1 MDFHYIEELVKKS
14 KDGDNLSKE
23 KLAEEFRP
31 LILNISKRTFIDGY
45 ELHDIQH
52 ECYKSLFKCVSL
64 YNLEKHR
71 FVAYATNA
79 IKNNMNDLIKRIKTR
94 SSTNG
99 NDALSL
105 HEDVEK
111 DFPAQDISLEDLLC
125 DECDYQELRLALSNL
140 NQDEKELI
148 DFIFFKN
155 NTVRTYAYVKSMCYS
170 TANLKKKLTLKK
182 IFNYISS
189 SYNKCDSLKKIQ
201 G

>member
-1 MDFHYIEELVKKS
+1 MNFEYVEDLVFKCKN
-14 KDGDNLSKE
+14 GDMLSKE

-45 ELHDIQH
+45 EMRDLQS
-52 ECYKSLFKCVSL
+52 ECYQSLFKCVSL

-79 IKNNMNDLIKRIKTR
+79 IKNNINDLIKKIRIR
-94 SSTNG
+94 SSTEG

-105 HEDVEK
+105 HEDIEK
-111 DFPAQDISLEDLLC
+111 ELLSQDISLEDLLC
-125 DECDYQELRLALSNL
+125 DECDYEDLRLAINNL
-140 NQDEKELI
+140 NEEEKELI

-155 NTVRTYAYVKSMCYS
+155 NTIRSYAYFKNMCYS
-170 TANLKKKLTLKK
+170 TATQRKNVTLKK
-182 IFNYISS
+182 ILNYISL
-189 SYNKCDSLKKIQ
+189 SYKNYNIKKIQ